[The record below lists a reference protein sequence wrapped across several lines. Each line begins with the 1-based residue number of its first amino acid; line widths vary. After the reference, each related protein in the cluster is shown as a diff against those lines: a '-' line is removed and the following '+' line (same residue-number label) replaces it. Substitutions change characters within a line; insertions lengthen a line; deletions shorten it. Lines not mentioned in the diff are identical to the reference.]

1 MRIILIYFSQTSY
14 TKFMEKTAAEIL
26 VEKNLSITSPRTLII
41 EEIVKNKNPISIE
54 SLQKQLEGKVA
65 LSTLYRALNDLKSVD
80 IIKEFTTTD
89 SITMFEVLDLEEEH
103 HHHLFCTNCGDI
115 VDINLSKQF
124 EKNVDVEVSKI
135 EKNFNFEIKDHTLE
149 LLGLCS
155 KCAD

>member
-1 MRIILIYFSQTSY
+1 M
-14 TKFMEKTAAEIL
+14 
-26 VEKNLSITSPRTLII
+26 
-41 EEIVKNKNPISIE
+41 
-54 SLQKQLEGKVA
+54 
-65 LSTLYRALNDLKSVD
+65 YRALNDLKSVE

-155 KCAD
+155 KCLD

>member
-41 EEIVKNKNPISIE
+41 EEIIKNKNPISIE

-89 SITMFEVLDLEEEH
+89 SITMFEVVSLHEDH
-103 HHHLFCTNCGDI
+103 HHHLFCTSCGNI
-115 VDINLSKQF
+115 VDINLSKKF
-124 EKNVDVEVSKI
+124 EKNIDLEVSKI
-135 EKNFNFEIKDHTLE
+135 EKNFNFDIKDHTLE

-155 KCAD
+155 RCAN

>member
-1 MRIILIYFSQTSY
+1 MNKTATEILI
-14 TKFMEKTAAEIL
+14 
-26 VEKNLSITSPRTLII
+26 EKNISITSPRLLII
-41 EEIVKNKNPISIE
+41 EEILINKNPISIE
-54 SLQKQLEGKVA
+54 KLQKKLEGKVA
-65 LSTLYRALNDLKSVD
+65 LSTLYRALNDLKSVE

-89 SITMFEVLDLEEEH
+89 SITMFEVLDLEEDH

-115 VDINLSKQF
+115 VDINLSKRF
-124 EKNVDVEVSKI
+124 EKNIDAEVSKI

>member
-1 MRIILIYFSQTSY
+1 MKKSPNEILI
-14 TKFMEKTAAEIL
+14 
-26 VEKNLSITSPRTLII
+26 EKNISITSPRLLII
-41 EEIVKNKNPISIE
+41 EEILINKNPISIE
-54 SLQKQLEGKVA
+54 KLQKKLEGKVA
-65 LSTLYRALNDLKSVD
+65 LSTLYRALNDLKSVE

-89 SITMFEVLDLEEEH
+89 SITMFEVLDLEEDH

-115 VDINLSKQF
+115 VDINLSKRF
-124 EKNVDVEVSKI
+124 EKNIDAEVSKI

>member
-1 MRIILIYFSQTSY
+1 VNKTATEILI
-14 TKFMEKTAAEIL
+14 
-26 VEKNLSITSPRTLII
+26 EKNISITSPRLLII
-41 EEIVKNKNPISIE
+41 EEILINKNPISIE
-54 SLQKQLEGKVA
+54 KLQKKLEGKVA
-65 LSTLYRALNDLKSVD
+65 LSTLYRALNDLKSVE

-89 SITMFEVLDLEEEH
+89 SITMFEVLDLEEDHH

-115 VDINLSKQF
+115 VDINLSKRF
-124 EKNVDVEVSKI
+124 EKNIDAEVSKI

>member
-1 MRIILIYFSQTSY
+1 MKKSAT
-14 TKFMEKTAAEIL
+14 EIL
-26 VEKNLSITSPRTLII
+26 TEKNISITSPRLLII
-41 EEIVKNKNPISIE
+41 EEILINKNPISIE
-54 SLQKQLEGKVA
+54 KLQKKLEGKVA
-65 LSTLYRALNDLKSVD
+65 LSTLYRALNDLKSVE

-89 SITMFEVLDLEEEH
+89 SITMFEVLDLEEDH

-115 VDINLSKQF
+115 VDINLSKRF
-124 EKNVDVEVSKI
+124 EKNIDAEVSKI

>member
-1 MRIILIYFSQTSY
+1 MNKTATEILI
-14 TKFMEKTAAEIL
+14 
-26 VEKNLSITSPRTLII
+26 EKNISITSPRLLII
-41 EEIVKNKNPISIE
+41 EEILINKNPISIE
-54 SLQKQLEGKVA
+54 KLQKKLEGKVA
-65 LSTLYRALNDLKSVD
+65 LSTLYRALNDLKSVE

-89 SITMFEVLDLEEEH
+89 SITMFEVLDLEEDHH

-115 VDINLSKQF
+115 VDINLSKRF
-124 EKNVDVEVSKI
+124 EKNIDAEVSKI